1 MVRNPPHSKKLG
13 GNVKKPDMKLVFLS
27 SLFVGLY
34 ILANIL
40 ATKKF
45 DLGPLVLTG
54 GLLAFPITFLLTD
67 VVNEVYGRAAANKLV
82 WFGFATMSI
91 VAFLIQILIAIPPS
105 VIWENQ
111 DAFKAILGGTF
122 RITIASMIAYLFSQ
136 LHDVWAFDM
145 WKRKT
150 KGKHLW
156 LRNNLST
163 VVSQVIDTIIF
174 IVIAFAGIV
183 PNSALLPMITG
194 QLVVKW
200 IIALADTPFC
210 YLIVNWAR
218 RES

>member
-1 MVRNPPHSKKLG
+1 M
-13 GNVKKPDMKLVFLS
+13 KKPDMKLLFLS
-27 SLFVGLY
+27 VLFVGFYL
-34 ILANIL
+34 LANII
-40 ATKKF
+40 ANKQF
-45 DLGPLVLTG
+45 DLGPLILTG
-54 GLLAFPITFLLTD
+54 GLLCFPITFLLTD
-67 VVNEVYGRAAANKLV
+67 VINEVYGSAVANKLV
-82 WFGFATMSI
+82 WYGLVVMAFAVLI
-91 VAFLIQILIAIPPS
+91 IQIAIAIPPS
-105 VIWENQ
+105 GIWEGQ
-111 DAFKAILGGTF
+111 DSFRSILGGTF
-122 RITIASMIAYLFSQ
+122 RITIASMVAYIFSQ